1 MSIKSDRWIR
11 TMAMER
17 GMIEPFAPQ
26 QVREV
31 DGRPIISYGLSSYGY
46 DIRCA
51 NEFKVFTNVRSVIVD
66 QKKKQRQEKIKK
78 SKKEMKK
85 REKIKKRKK
94 WSRKI
99 KSK

>member
-66 QKKKQRQEKIKK
+66 PKELNKGKNRQKKEKKK
-78 SKKEMKK
+78 KK
-85 REKIKKRKK
+85 
-94 WSRKI
+94 
-99 KSK
+99 

>member
-66 QKKKQRQEKIKK
+66 PKDFSEDSFVDFEGEGR
-78 SKKEMKK
+78 KKEGENK
-85 REKIKKRKK
+85 
-94 WSRKI
+94 
-99 KSK
+99 